1 MSVGGGGT
9 GSQTTRAEPY
19 APAEPALQQI
29 IGEAGRIYGAGPE
42 YVAPTQQ
49 TLSGLAQQEALSQ
62 AANQQLMGTMQ
73 GAYTN
78 PFLSPLI
85 QKTAGDVYS
94 NVAGQFS
101 GMGRTPTSPLAQ
113 QTVYGQLA
121 QEALPLAFGQLER
134 ERGRQL
140 QVAQTQPNLVG
151 VGGQLESLER
161 ERQMAPYEALQR
173 YQQAV
178 GPMAYGLPQT
188 FTTQQQ
194 PRPNLFGMAAGGAL
208 TGGMMANT
216 LGMAGGPAAMYG
228 AGFGLLGGIL

>member
-1 MSVGGGGT
+1 MSSGGGGT

-113 QTVYGQLA
+113 STVFSSLA
-121 QEALPLAFGQLER
+121 QQALPQAFGQLER
-134 ERGRQL
+134 ERSRQM
-140 QVAQTQPNLVG
+140 QVAQMQPNLVG

-188 FTTQQQ
+188 FATTQQ
-194 PRPNLFGMAAGGAL
+194 PRPNLFGSAAGGAL
-208 TGGMMANT
+208 SGAAIGSQMNMGGGMGA
-216 LGMAGGPAAMYG
+216 LYG
-228 AGFGLLGGIL
+228 AGFGLLGGLL